1 MDLRSIALI
10 PVLSFA
16 LFQDPDTHSP
26 TAKSTCTPG
35 ALNCRETRYE
45 RTPIRWSTSPITYR
59 AVAIRHG
66 GSNGS
71 NEKPRRI
78 PQVLLS
84 GLARKV

>member
-35 ALNCRETRYE
+35 ALNYRETRYE
-45 RTPIRWSTSPITYR
+45 RHRSDGLHHRLPIGRSLYVMVDQTAVMRSPDVYR
-59 AVAIRHG
+59 
-66 GSNGS
+66 
-71 NEKPRRI
+71 KCF
-78 PQVLLS
+78 
-84 GLARKV
+84 